1 MLHGCDAEPIDLRRN
16 GMSTRAT
23 VSFEDE
29 NIGVPDFGRLPDEDE
44 ALTQERWEVDFKSR
58 VRKVVP

>member
-16 GMSTRAT
+16 GMSTSAT

-29 NIGVPDFGRLPDEDE
+29 NIGVSDFRRLLDEDGGLVHE
-44 ALTQERWEVDFKSR
+44 TLKLDFKSR
-58 VRKVVP
+58 VRKAVP